1 MPHVERPD
9 AWVPADEGAPQEER
23 LDAGFVPTRTFGDV
37 GCPLVSGSYSDFPHT
52 CSDEGVCAGH
62 KRICHF
68 GQVPSCSS
76 KSAFVMGERE
86 EVLTAGWPKERSS
99 RSEGPACLQREGG
112 ESEAAEKTEKEE
124 EEACVEWCVATE
136 ELC

>member
-52 CSDEGVCAGH
+52 RSDEGVCAGTN
-62 KRICHF
+62 
-68 GQVPSCSS
+68 GYATSG
-76 KSAFVMGERE
+76 KSLRAV
-86 EVLTAGWPKERSS
+86 RSRLS
-99 RSEGPACLQREGG
+99 
-112 ESEAAEKTEKEE
+112 
-124 EEACVEWCVATE
+124 
-136 ELC
+136 